1 MPIRQDQPLYLR
13 TKLALTIALLS
24 SSAFTFSEEIP
35 VASAGADVEE
45 VYVIGVRENRVSK
58 GATGLTMSI
67 YETPQS
73 VTIMDKDL
81 IDAFALNDVNSALK
95 LMTGINVNETE
106 TDRTYY
112 NSRGFDI
119 KSMQVDGIGLPFNW
133 NIVGSLDTA
142 IYEKVEVIR
151 GANGLLTGT
160 GNPSGTINYIRKRPT
175 NEFQASAELSL
186 GQWNMQRAEVD
197 VAGPLNESGT
207 WAGRFVAAIQDAESY
222 LDSYNTGRD
231 TFYGVIDG
239 QLGDN
244 AILTLGYTDQASE
257 ANAPLWGALPLLYAN
272 GEATDYPTSTSTS
285 MDWAHYNTYSK
296 TGFIEYTHKLPAGWE
311 FKAVLT
317 HNNYE
322 EPSELFYVYGAPDK
336 QTGKGLFGW
345 PGKYFND
352 SQRTLLDA
360 TLSGSFEL
368 GGKSHDLLIG
378 VNTSKANSGYLK
390 YDAPTDDPAWGELP
404 ALPGWTGTEIARP
417 NFGPAQVAGDWRDDV
432 RRLYAISHLHATD
445 KLDFV
450 VGLNAIDLKTEGFNF
465 GDDMHKDE
473 QKVSPYAGV
482 NYQIASNTK
491 LYASYSDIYEP
502 QIEVD
507 KNLKA
512 LGAAIGKSYE
522 FGLKTELFD
531 QRLLAT
537 GSVFKAEQ
545 ENYADFAGFDSVAGV
560 NYYKPIDVVSQ
571 GFELEASGR
580 ITDKW
585 HLLAGFTQVELENE
599 DGSAA
604 RTFVPGKTFNL
615 STRYTFTQIPALEIG
630 SSIRWQDNIYLGDIK
645 QRAYS
650 VVSGYINYAINS
662 HAKLALNIN
671 NLSDE
676 KYLASLYWDQSF
688 YGAPR
693 SLSASLKLS
702 F

>member
-1 MPIRQDQPLYLR
+1 MPIYQNRPTDIS
-13 TKLALTIALLS
+13 TKLALIISLIS
-24 SSAFTFSEEIP
+24 SGGF
-35 VASAGADVEE
+35 ASAANVSKAVAEVEE
-45 VYVIGVRENRVSK
+45 VYVIGIRENRISK
-58 GATGLTMSI
+58 GATGLAMST

-73 VTIMDKDL
+73 VTIMDKEL
-81 IDAFALNDVNSALK
+81 IDAFALNDVNTALK
-95 LMTGINVNETE
+95 LITGINVNETE

-133 NIVGSLDTA
+133 NIVGALDTS

-175 NEFQASAELSL
+175 NELQASAELSL
-186 GQWNMQRAEVD
+186 GEWNMQRAEAD
-197 VAGPLNESGT
+197 VSGPLNESGT
-207 WAGRFVAAIQDAESY
+207 WAGRFVAASQDAESY
-222 LDSYNTGRD
+222 LDSYSTKRN

-244 AILTLGYTDQASE
+244 TMLTLGYTDQTSK
-257 ANAPLWGALPLLYAN
+257 ANSPLWGALPLLYTN
-272 GEATDYPTSTSTS
+272 GEATNYPTSTSTS

-296 TGFIEYTHKLPAGWE
+296 TGFIEYTHKLFADWE
-311 FKAVLT
+311 LKAVLT
-317 HNNYE
+317 HNDYE
-322 EPSELFYVYGAPDK
+322 EPSELFYVYGTPDK
-336 QTGKGLFGW
+336 QTGEGLFGW

-352 SQRTLLDA
+352 SQRTLLDT

-378 VNTSKANSGYLK
+378 VNVSKADSGYLE
-390 YDAPTDDPAWGELP
+390 YDAPTDDPAWGALP
-404 ALPGWTGTEIARP
+404 ALPGWTGAEITRP

-432 RRLYAISHLHATD
+432 RRFYAISHLDATD

-450 VGLNAIDLKTEGFNF
+450 VGLNAIDVKTKGFNF
-465 GDDMHKDE
+465 GDNMHKDE
-473 QKVSPYAGV
+473 QKISPYAGV
-482 NYQIASNTK
+482 NYQIARNAK

-507 KNLKA
+507 QNLDQ

-522 FGLKTELFD
+522 LGLKTELFD

-537 GSVFKAEQ
+537 GSVFKAAQ
-545 ENYADFAGFDSVAGV
+545 ENYADYAGFDSVAGV
-560 NYYKPIDVVSQ
+560 NYYQGIDVVSQ
-571 GFELEASGR
+571 GFELEASGC
-580 ITDKW
+580 ITDNW
-585 HLLAGFTQVELENE
+585 HLLAGFTRVDLVNE
-599 DGSAA
+599 DGSPA
-604 RTFVPGKTFNL
+604 RTFVPNKTFNL

-630 SSIRWQDNIYLGDIK
+630 SSIRWQDKIYLGDIH

-650 VVSGYINYAINS
+650 VMSAYINYAVNR
-662 HAKLALNIN
+662 HTKLALNIN
-671 NLSDE
+671 NLSDK
-676 KYLASLYWDQSF
+676 KYLSSLYWDQSF

-693 SLSASLKLS
+693 NVSASLKLS